1 MRLFY
6 AMNLLLLH
14 WQRFISKETTK
25 QANKRKKECKQS
37 QTDFMILF
45 KLRPNLIVFRC
56 LCNELTF
63 IVKMW
68 NQLDHIYIR
77 SVPFRLVRDVVNFGA

>member
-6 AMNLLLLH
+6 AMNFLLLVCSIGAGSSARKP
-14 WQRFISKETTK
+14 QNK
-25 QANKRKKECKQS
+25 QTSGKKEFEQS
-37 QTDFMILF
+37 QTDFMIFL

-63 IVKMW
+63 IVNMC
-68 NQLDHIYIR
+68 NQLDIY
-77 SVPFRLVRDVVNFGA
+77 VRFV